1 MRKMKVLRLY
11 FVVEK
16 EKIVAINIDLTANG
30 MRLKKHFCQF
40 AVTTG
45 ELKFKG

>member
-16 EKIVAINIDLTANG
+16 EENSGNKH
-30 MRLKKHFCQF
+30 RLNRKWHE
-40 AVTTG
+40 A
-45 ELKFKG
+45 

>member
-16 EKIVAINIDLTANG
+16 EENSAD
-30 MRLKKHFCQF
+30 KHRFNHRVNKATKTLLSIRCDYWRTE
-40 AVTTG
+40 V
-45 ELKFKG
+45 

>member
-16 EKIVAINIDLTANG
+16 EKNSGNKH
-30 MRLKKHFCQF
+30 RLNRKWHE
-40 AVTTG
+40 A
-45 ELKFKG
+45 